1 MKTSYFGNLLE
12 ELLDSSI
19 REQYSGYNLRRRRE
33 MIGLSLD
40 ELGQRLN
47 ISHQSIS
54 NWEKG
59 VNRPTP
65 ENLAKLLMVFSEKWF
80 ALAISALRENQELKQ
95 RIREIQEEYE
105 EEESFISRLR

>member
-12 ELLDSSI
+12 ELLGPSI
-19 REQYSGYNLRRRRE
+19 RAQYSGADLRKRRE
-33 MIGLSLD
+33 MTSLSLN

-59 VNRPTP
+59 VNHPTS
-65 ENLAKLLMVFSEKWF
+65 ENIAKLLMVFAEIYYELLRE
-80 ALAISALRENQELKQ
+80 ARRENQELKRYIIARQ
-95 RIREIQEEYE
+95 DEQEEE
-105 EEESFISRLR
+105 